1 MKNYV
6 NSINKIL
13 ILNLILLI
21 KLSSSMIIFPFTII
35 NEEKNININPDDIT
49 YNYKNFINDH
59 FTQLIYINM
68 SIDNPL
74 KEIKTIITYQESGFK
89 MRNKSE
95 CINNNKIEETN
106 INVFNNINLKSKINI
121 DKINFNMII
130 SKFSSE
136 VNFDNYKSIICGVI
150 GFRIDI
156 YQDSY
161 EVKNDITKNFNLKG
175 YTNENEWLLKYTSN
189 ENGFLIFGLDNLK
202 EIIPNYNKENLYKI
216 KALINKGNYNWAF
229 DIQKVVC
236 INKTKDKYNNEYI
249 INKET
254 VKAEINNDFS
264 LIHGNYKYYLFIK
277 SNFLINISKKKFVIK
292 ILLIKMKIGDIL
304 YLTAI
309 KVLLAKKI

>member
-6 NSINKIL
+6 NSINKI
-13 ILNLILLI
+13 IFLNLILLI
-21 KLSSSMIIFPFTII
+21 KLSSSMIVFPFTII
-35 NEEKNININPDDIT
+35 NEEKNTNINPDDIA

-136 VNFDNYKSIICGVI
+136 INFDI
-150 GFRIDI
+150 
-156 YQDSY
+156 
-161 EVKNDITKNFNLKG
+161 
-175 YTNENEWLLKYTSN
+175 
-189 ENGFLIFGLDNLK
+189 
-202 EIIPNYNKENLYKI
+202 
-216 KALINKGNYNWAF
+216 
-229 DIQKVVC
+229 
-236 INKTKDKYNNEYI
+236 
-249 INKET
+249 
-254 VKAEINNDFS
+254 
-264 LIHGNYKYYLFIK
+264 
-277 SNFLINISKKKFVIK
+277 
-292 ILLIKMKIGDIL
+292 
-304 YLTAI
+304 I
-309 KVLLAKKI
+309 KV

>member
-121 DKINFNMII
+121 DK
-130 SKFSSE
+130 
-136 VNFDNYKSIICGVI
+136 
-150 GFRIDI
+150 
-156 YQDSY
+156 
-161 EVKNDITKNFNLKG
+161 
-175 YTNENEWLLKYTSN
+175 
-189 ENGFLIFGLDNLK
+189 LI
-202 EIIPNYNKENLYKI
+202 
-216 KALINKGNYNWAF
+216 LI
-229 DIQKVVC
+229 
-236 INKTKDKYNNEYI
+236 
-249 INKET
+249 
-254 VKAEINNDFS
+254 
-264 LIHGNYKYYLFIK
+264 
-277 SNFLINISKKKFVIK
+277 
-292 ILLIKMKIGDIL
+292 
-304 YLTAI
+304 
-309 KVLLAKKI
+309 